1 MAPILVKFREPAL
14 DFRVLAPSIDLH
26 QGFSRSVDMPS
37 VDPWPWWGYAALPE
51 VDVTCCH
58 VLGSDRR
65 LLIVF
70 GNPRKIHNV
79 PPSIN
84 PAEQLSGGAE
94 SHSRFEDAHMSV
106 L

>member
-1 MAPILVKFREPAL
+1 M
-14 DFRVLAPSIDLH
+14 
-26 QGFSRSVDMPS
+26 
-37 VDPWPWWGYAALPE
+37 
-51 VDVTCCH
+51 
-58 VLGSDRR
+58 LGSDRR